1 MILFLNLFLTLA
13 HQNDMKKQRKI
24 IIFKKYF
31 FFKNILKNKQPVKG
45 IILFIFISIQLKF
58 Y

>member
-31 FFKNILKNKQPVKG
+31 FFQKYFKK
-45 IILFIFISIQLKF
+45 
-58 Y
+58 